1 MQGTDLTSCQY
12 CMILMQQLMHI
23 PHRQQHRRHQ
33 WLIDRG
39 LETVFLE
46 DRYVAFDPGDM
57 G

>member
-1 MQGTDLTSCQY
+1 VICKGHGHDKSV
-12 CMILMQQLMHI
+12 CMILMQQLTHI
-23 PHRQQHRRHQ
+23 QHRQHQ
-33 WLIDRG
+33 RLNDRD